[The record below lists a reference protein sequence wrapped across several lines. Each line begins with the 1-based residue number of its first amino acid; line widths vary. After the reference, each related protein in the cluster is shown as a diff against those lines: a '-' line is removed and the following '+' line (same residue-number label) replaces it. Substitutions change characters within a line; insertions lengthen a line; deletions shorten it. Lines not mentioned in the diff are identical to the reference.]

1 MSAALLKFGLAVWIL
16 ATLTPSAAR
25 AQKSDLDNDLKN
37 FPKDPGSEKQP
48 APPAKSPGDSAAGPQ
63 HIQPP
68 GIYTQRFT
76 GVAFPKRV
84 GDFVRVAVDLYDA
97 EARDVG
103 ASYDKKRGGNLVCII
118 TAFSYPIP
126 PQFASRGAPAVFEDA
141 KLAIT
146 SRQKDARLLREG
158 PYRAPDGSIGDL
170 AEYEFSIGKGAAG
183 RVYSRLYLF
192 ESKGWLLKFRVTYP
206 AARAREGAAEAESFL
221 RTFGTGVLRNQVNT

>member
-1 MSAALLKFGLAVWIL
+1 MSAALLKFALAVWIL
-16 ATLTPSAAR
+16 AVLMPPAAR
-25 AQKSDLDNDLKN
+25 AQKPDLENDLKN
-37 FPKDPGSEKQP
+37 IPKDGGSEKQP
-48 APPAKSPGDSAAGPQ
+48 APPAKSPGESSAGPQ

-68 GIYTQRFT
+68 GTYTNRFT

-84 GDFVRVAVDLYDA
+84 GDFARVGVDLYDA

-103 ASYDKKRGGNLVCII
+103 ASYDKKRSGNLICII

-146 SRQKDARLLREG
+146 SRQKDAKMLREG

-170 AEYEFSIGKGAAG
+170 AEYEFSIGNGAAG
-183 RVYSRLYLF
+183 RVFSRLYLF

-206 AARAREGAAEAESFL
+206 AVRAREGAAETESFL
-221 RTFGTGVLRNQVNT
+221 RAFGTGVLRNQLNT